1 MQWTDSSSLVLWCSL
16 ITAEIPGLMI
26 VCAYRDNEVPAGHPF
41 DVAVKDVSAS
51 GIQIEAMQLRPIQ
64 APAIVSILSAA
75 IKYVD
80 RWTASLLLLA
90 CFVLAESVLQQVF
103 FSANLTAGSHPRMR
117 RPWLS
122 FYSKR
127 RSVIPSSLIA
137 TSRPCMRR
145 TCCALTGAQVSGLMT

>member
-1 MQWTDSSSLVLWCSL
+1 
-16 ITAEIPGLMI
+16 MI

-75 IKYVD
+75 IKYVESD
-80 RWTASLLLLA
+80 DCLSLFA
-90 CFVLAESVLQQVF
+90 KF
-103 FSANLTAGSHPRMR
+103 FSANLKPGSQPRMR
-117 RPWLS
+117 RRWPS